1 MSNQYISF
9 NRITRFTPYSD
20 IDIPQSGQLTKH
32 ENYDEIIIISD
43 SASESPDEQI
53 GFESKQKSYTDH
65 DETM

>member
-1 MSNQYISF
+1 M
-9 NRITRFTPYSD
+9 
-20 IDIPQSGQLTKH
+20 KH
-32 ENYDEIIIISD
+32 ENYEEIIIISD